1 MLLQDIA
8 YLDETMEVKE
18 HQDIRIQDTCI
29 HEIANHGCLTPY
41 PKEECLSGK
50 GLLVSLVYVMLIC
63 IPGNN

>member
-29 HEIANHGCLTPY
+29 H
-41 PKEECLSGK
+41 
-50 GLLVSLVYVMLIC
+50 
-63 IPGNN
+63 